1 MPACAVERQGR
12 HGGVTRTDPNIS
24 TTAIRALR
32 VLEVLGAR
40 RDPVSAAEVATRI
53 EVDRSTAY
61 RMLMTLVDAGYVDR
75 DATANRYQLSY
86 KLVSVC
92 KHLLG
97 GYDGNIRQI
106 MDCLHR
112 LSQITG
118 ETVDYSVLDRE
129 ETVLICKV
137 DGTQRVAVHFPIGH
151 RSPLH
156 CTSIGKALLAFQDV
170 RFAEQVIARGLQ
182 QITARTIT
190 DPARLHAELQRI
202 RAQGYAYD
210 DMEASDDM
218 RCVAVPTFERGG
230 MVRGGLSMSGPAS
243 RFTLAKLDELRD
255 CLLGEARRL
264 SLELGSDGA
273 AETLEGKV
281 RELPQGR

>member
-1 MPACAVERQGR
+1 MA
-12 HGGVTRTDPNIS
+12 RTDPNKS

-32 VLEVLGAR
+32 VLEALGAR
-40 RDPVSAAEVATRI
+40 RDPVPVAEVATTI

-75 DATANRYQLSY
+75 DPTANRYKLSY

-92 KHLLG
+92 RHLLDG
-97 GYDGNIRQI
+97 HDGNVRQI
-106 MDCLHR
+106 MDCLRR

-118 ETVDYSVLDRE
+118 ETVDYSVLDRHE
-129 ETVLICKV
+129 SVLICKI
-137 DGTQRVAVHFPIGH
+137 DGAQRVAVHFPIGH

-156 CTSIGKALLAFQDV
+156 CTSIGKVLLAFQDL
-170 RFAEQVIARGLQ
+170 RFVDQVIAHGLP

-190 DPARLHAELQRI
+190 EPARLRAELQRV

-210 DMEASDDM
+210 DMETSDDM

-230 MVRGGLSMSGPAS
+230 MVRGGISMSGPAG
-243 RFTLAKLDELRD
+243 RFTLAKLEELRD
-255 CLLGEARRL
+255 CLLRETGRL
-264 SLELGSDGA
+264 SLELGIDDA
-273 AETLEGKV
+273 ATGTLES
-281 RELPQGR
+281 QGGGVVAQAPRVHVGTTESG